1 MIENFIRGIVKNH
14 PEIKLKLKK
23 AASKQTPFQYI
34 YQTITMTGF
43 GVVFFMVIA
52 FLITK
57 ENLPILAIA
66 MLIIILLSP
75 LMYRFWLGFVDVQ
88 IRKVGREIDSDI
100 LFVSE
105 YLLVSLESGLPLG
118 NAIQRL
124 SRLNRPGGKFFN
136 RIYTEFKTG
145 KDLETALDEAST
157 YSASD
162 SMRILL
168 KRLKDSLTIGI
179 DLRSVLENYIEES
192 SEKKIIEIK
201 GFSKKLNPIIMM
213 YLLLGIVLPSLG
225 ITFFILG
232 ATLLSITPQFMK
244 LILTSIFI
252 IMFLFQYMTY
262 SAFKFS
268 KATI

>member
-1 MIENFIRGIVKNH
+1 MIENFIRGIVKDH
-14 PEIKLKLKK
+14 PEIKIKLKR
-23 AASKQTPFQYI
+23 AASKQTPFQYV
-34 YQTITMTGF
+34 YQTITMTVMSIIFF
-43 GVVFFMVIA
+43 GLVLFF
-52 FLITK
+52 LTK
-57 ENLPILAIA
+57 KD
-66 MLIIILLSP
+66 LIIFGLGLGILFLLSP
-75 LMYRFWLGFVDVQ
+75 LFYKFWFGFVDVQ

-136 RIYTEFKTG
+136 RVYTEFKTG
-145 KDLETALDEAST
+145 KDLETALDEASI

-179 DLRSVLENYIEES
+179 DLRTILENYIEES

-201 GFSKKLNPIIMM
+201 GFSKTLNPLIMM

-225 ITFFILG
+225 ITFFILA
-232 ATLLSITPQFMK
+232 ATLLSITPEFMK
-244 LILTSIFI
+244 LILICIFI
-252 IMFLFQYMTY
+252 VMFVFQYLTY
-262 SAFKFS
+262 TAFKFT
-268 KATI
+268 KATL